1 MSATV
6 LRTRTEFKTKL
17 LAKTAAFTF
26 PVPAG
31 YYIKDIFVE
40 NTTAN
45 AVTGGIKV
53 GTTDGGVDVVA
64 ALAVGAN
71 ALTYVLDAALLKRIF
86 SLTAATTLYF
96 DAVTAFNSASLNVTI
111 ILGKV

>member
-1 MSATV
+1 MSASV

-26 PVPAG
+26 SVPAG
-31 YYIKDIFVE
+31 YYIKDIFVQ

-45 AVTGGIKV
+45 AVTGGLKI
-53 GTTDGGVDVVA
+53 GTTLGGVDVVA

-71 ALTYVLDAALLKRIF
+71 ALTYVLDAAILLRIF

-96 DAVTAFNSASLNVTI
+96 DAVTLFNSASLNVTMV
-111 ILGKV
+111 LGKL